1 MEQFRTIVP
10 PLQGL
15 HGTIT
20 HEKPIV
26 MLGSCFTDNI
36 GAKLQESL
44 FNCSVNPMGTLYNPA
59 SIAVAIFDLLYER
72 DYTTGELFNHN
83 GLWHS
88 WSHHSRFSSSSPEE
102 AVAKMNHSAAE
113 ARSLLKDASALIV
126 TFGTSY
132 IFRLKEGRNVVAN
145 CHKMPAS
152 MFDRE
157 FLQPSMAVNLWK
169 KILREIAARYPDLK
183 VIFTVSPIRHL
194 ADGAHGNQLS
204 KAALLTVIDR
214 LVAEHPQQAIYFPS
228 YEIMLDDLRDYR
240 FYAPDMVHPSS
251 VAIDY
256 IYTRFCESFMTDGTI
271 ALCRENT
278 KLFKRLSHRPLSSDA
293 IDEKF
298 IHDTNNLVNQIL
310 LSHPHLK
317 PAINRLLL
325 NKNAQ
330 C

>member
-1 MEQFRTIVP
+1 MEQFRTVVP
-10 PLQGL
+10 PLNGFR
-15 HGTIT
+15 GTIT
-20 HEKPIV
+20 HQKPIV

-36 GAKLQESL
+36 GMKLQESL
-44 FNCSVNPMGTLYNPA
+44 FNCAVNPMGTLYNPA

-72 DYTTGELFNHN
+72 DYTVGELFNHN
-83 GLWHS
+83 GVWHS
-88 WSHHSRFSSSSPEE
+88 WSHHSRFSASTPEE
-102 AVAKMNHSAAE
+102 AIEKMNQSAAE
-113 ARSLLKDASALIV
+113 ARSLLKDASALVI

-157 FLQPSMAVNLWK
+157 FLTSTMTLGLWK
-169 KILREIAARYPDLK
+169 KILREISARYPDLK

-204 KAALLTVIDR
+204 KSALLAAIDK
-214 LVAEHPQQAIYFPS
+214 LATENPQQAIYFPS

-251 VAIDY
+251 VAVDY
-256 IYTRFCESFMTDGTI
+256 IYNRFCESFMTDDTI

-278 KLFKRLSHRPLSSDA
+278 KLAKRLSHRPLSSDA
-293 IDEKF
+293 SSEKF
-298 IHDTNNLVNQIL
+298 IEDTNRIITQL
-310 LSHPHLK
+310 LSTHPHLK
-317 PAINRLLL
+317 PAIDRLLL
-325 NKNAQ
+325 NKSTQ